1 MSPFQK
7 NIYFVISGI
16 FLMFAIV
23 QWNDPDP
30 LIWMIFYGTM
40 SLIYIL
46 LARGKK
52 IAFYLSVLML
62 ITCLLNMGLILP
74 EIIKWIK
81 DGMPSIVQ
89 SMKATIPTIEYTRE
103 FLGLLLCLIAC
114 VWVIRKHK
122 TTIFNK

>member
-7 NIYFVISGI
+7 NIYFFISGL
-16 FLMFAIV
+16 FLLFAIV

-30 LIWMIFYGTM
+30 LIWMIFYGVM

-46 LARGKK
+46 LALGKK
-52 IAFYLSVLML
+52 FAFYLSVLML
-62 ITCLLNMGLILP
+62 TVSVVYMGFILP

-114 VWVIRKHK
+114 IWVIRVQK
-122 TTIFNK
+122 TTIINN

>member
-7 NIYFVISGI
+7 NIYFVISGL
-16 FLMFAIV
+16 FLLFAIV

-30 LIWMIFYGTM
+30 LIWMIFYGVM

-46 LARGKK
+46 LALGKK
-52 IAFYLSVLML
+52 FAFYLSVLML
-62 ITCLLNMGLILP
+62 TVSVVYMGFILP

-114 VWVIRKHK
+114 IWVIRVQK
-122 TTIFNK
+122 TTIINN

>member
-7 NIYFVISGI
+7 NIYFVISGL
-16 FLMFAIV
+16 FLLFAIV

-30 LIWMIFYGTM
+30 LIWMIFYGVM

-46 LARGKK
+46 LALGKRF
-52 IAFYLSVLML
+52 AFYLSILML
-62 ITCLLNMGLILP
+62 ITCIIYMGFILP

-114 VWVIRKHK
+114 IWVIRIHK
-122 TTIFNK
+122 TTIINN

>member
-7 NIYFVISGI
+7 NMYFFISGL
-16 FLMFAIV
+16 FLLFAIV

-30 LIWMIFYGTM
+30 LIWMIFYGVM

-46 LARGKK
+46 LALGKK
-52 IAFYLSVLML
+52 FAFYLSVLML
-62 ITCLLNMGLILP
+62 TVSVVYMGFILP

-89 SMKATIPTIEYTRE
+89 SMKATIPSIEYTRE

-114 VWVIRKHK
+114 IWVIRVQK
-122 TTIFNK
+122 TTIINN

>member
-1 MSPFQK
+1 MSPIQK
-7 NIYFVISGI
+7 NIYFIISGL
-16 FLMFAIV
+16 FLLFAIV

-30 LIWMIFYGTM
+30 VIWMVFYGGM
-40 SLIYIL
+40 SLIYVL
-46 LARGKK
+46 LALGKK
-52 IAFYLSVLML
+52 FAFYLSVLML
-62 ITCLLNMGLILP
+62 IVSLLYMGLILP

-114 VWVIRKHK
+114 VWAIRVHK
-122 TTIFNK
+122 TTIINK

>member
-7 NIYFVISGI
+7 NIYFVISGL
-16 FLMFAIV
+16 FLLFAIV

-30 LIWMIFYGTM
+30 LIWMIFYGVM

-46 LARGKK
+46 LALGKRF
-52 IAFYLSVLML
+52 AFYLSVLIL
-62 ITCLLNMGLILP
+62 TVSVVYMGFILP

-114 VWVIRKHK
+114 IWVIRVQK
-122 TTIFNK
+122 TTIINN

>member
-7 NIYFVISGI
+7 NIYFFISGL
-16 FLMFAIV
+16 FLLFAIV

-30 LIWMIFYGTM
+30 LIWMIFYGVM

-46 LARGKK
+46 LALGKK
-52 IAFYLSVLML
+52 FAFYLSVLML
-62 ITCLLNMGLILP
+62 TVSVVYMGFILP

-89 SMKATIPTIEYTRE
+89 SMKATIPSIEYTRE

-114 VWVIRKHK
+114 IWVIRVQK
-122 TTIFNK
+122 TTIINN

>member
-7 NIYFVISGI
+7 NIYFFISGL
-16 FLMFAIV
+16 FLLFAIV

-30 LIWMIFYGTM
+30 LIWMIFYGVM

-46 LARGKK
+46 LALGKK
-52 IAFYLSVLML
+52 FAFYLSVLML
-62 ITCLLNMGLILP
+62 TVSVVYMGFILP

-114 VWVIRKHK
+114 IWVIRIHK
-122 TTIFNK
+122 TTIINN

>member
-7 NIYFVISGI
+7 NIYFLISGL
-16 FLMFAIV
+16 FLLFAIV

-30 LIWMIFYGTM
+30 LIWMIFYGVM

-46 LARGKK
+46 LAFGKK
-52 IAFYLSVLML
+52 FAFYLSVLML
-62 ITCLLNMGLILP
+62 IVSVVYMGLILP
-74 EIIKWIK
+74 EIIKWIQ

-114 VWVIRKHK
+114 VWVIRVHK
-122 TTIFNK
+122 TTIINN

>member
-7 NIYFVISGI
+7 NIYFVISGLF
-16 FLMFAIV
+16 FLFAVV

-30 LIWMIFYGTM
+30 LIWMIFYGVM

-46 LARGKK
+46 LALGKK
-52 IAFYLSVLML
+52 FAFYLSVLML
-62 ITCLLNMGLILP
+62 TVSVVYMGFILP

-89 SMKATIPTIEYTRE
+89 SMKATIPSIEYTRE

-114 VWVIRKHK
+114 IWVIRVQK
-122 TTIFNK
+122 TTIINN

>member
-1 MSPFQK
+1 MSPIQK
-7 NIYFVISGI
+7 NIYFIISGL
-16 FLMFAIV
+16 FLLFAIV

-30 LIWMIFYGTM
+30 VIWMIFYGVM

-46 LARGKK
+46 LALGKRF
-52 IAFYLSVLML
+52 AFYISVLML
-62 ITCLLNMGLILP
+62 ITCIINMGFILP

-114 VWVIRKHK
+114 VWVIRVHK
-122 TTIFNK
+122 TTIINN

>member
-7 NIYFVISGI
+7 NIYFFISGL
-16 FLMFAIV
+16 FLLFAIV

-30 LIWMIFYGTM
+30 LIWMIFYGVM

-46 LARGKK
+46 LALGKK
-52 IAFYLSVLML
+52 FAFYLSVLML
-62 ITCLLNMGLILP
+62 TVSVVYMGFILP

-89 SMKATIPTIEYTRE
+89 SMKATIPSIEYTRE

-114 VWVIRKHK
+114 IWVIRIHK
-122 TTIFNK
+122 TTIINN

>member
-7 NIYFVISGI
+7 NIYFVISGL
-16 FLMFAIV
+16 FLLFAIV

-30 LIWMIFYGTM
+30 LIWMIFYGVM

-46 LARGKK
+46 LALGKRF
-52 IAFYLSVLML
+52 AFYLSVLML
-62 ITCLLNMGLILP
+62 ITCIIYMGFILP

-114 VWVIRKHK
+114 IWVIRIHK
-122 TTIFNK
+122 TTIINN

>member
-7 NIYFVISGI
+7 NIYFIISGL
-16 FLMFAIV
+16 FLGFAIV

-30 LIWMIFYGTM
+30 VIWMIFYGVM

-46 LARGKK
+46 LALGKRF
-52 IAFYLSVLML
+52 AFYLSVLML
-62 ITCLLNMGLILP
+62 ITCIINMGFILP

-89 SMKATIPTIEYTRE
+89 SMKATIPSIEYTRE
-103 FLGLLLCLIAC
+103 FLGLLSCLIAC
-114 VWVIRKHK
+114 IWVIRVHK
-122 TTIFNK
+122 TTIINN

>member
-1 MSPFQK
+1 MSPIQK
-7 NIYFVISGI
+7 NIYFIISGL
-16 FLMFAIV
+16 FLGFAIV

-30 LIWMIFYGTM
+30 VIWMIFYGVM

-46 LARGKK
+46 LALGKRF
-52 IAFYLSVLML
+52 AFYLSVLML
-62 ITCLLNMGLILP
+62 ITCIINMGFILP

-89 SMKATIPTIEYTRE
+89 SMKATIPSIEYTRE

-114 VWVIRKHK
+114 IWVIRVHK
-122 TTIFNK
+122 TTIINN

>member
-7 NIYFVISGI
+7 NIYFVISGL
-16 FLMFAIV
+16 FLLFAIV

-30 LIWMIFYGTM
+30 LIWMIFYGVM

-46 LARGKK
+46 LALGKK
-52 IAFYLSVLML
+52 FAFYLSVLML
-62 ITCLLNMGLILP
+62 IVSVVYMGFILP

-89 SMKATIPTIEYTRE
+89 SMKATIPSIEYTRE

-114 VWVIRKHK
+114 IWVIRVHK
-122 TTIFNK
+122 TTIINN

>member
-7 NIYFVISGI
+7 NIYFVISGLF
-16 FLMFAIV
+16 FLFAVV

-30 LIWMIFYGTM
+30 LIWMIFYGVM

-46 LARGKK
+46 LALGKK
-52 IAFYLSVLML
+52 FAFYLSVLML
-62 ITCLLNMGLILP
+62 TVSVVYMGFILP

-114 VWVIRKHK
+114 IWVIRVQK
-122 TTIFNK
+122 TTIINN

>member
-7 NIYFVISGI
+7 NIYFIISGL
-16 FLMFAIV
+16 FLGFAIV

-30 LIWMIFYGTM
+30 VIWMIFYGVM

-46 LARGKK
+46 LALGKRF
-52 IAFYLSVLML
+52 AFYLSVLML
-62 ITCLLNMGLILP
+62 ITCIINMGFILP

-89 SMKATIPTIEYTRE
+89 SMKATIPSIEYTRE

-114 VWVIRKHK
+114 IWVIRVQK
-122 TTIFNK
+122 TTIINN